1 MPPGRSLVA
10 ALAVAAGPALA
21 SAPALSP
28 ILPAALPSVAAAQAG
43 APTRERAL
51 ADLARPDRQVRR
63 RAVVRLAEIGTMDDA
78 PALVQALRDPDQLV
92 RALSERALWQVWS
105 RSGDAEVDALFE
117 RGLEQMKAGAADAA
131 IATFSGVIGKKPEFA
146 EGWNKRATLYYLVG
160 EYAKSLAD
168 CDEVVKRNP
177 SHFGALSGYGQIYL
191 KLDQPEKAL
200 DYFERALAVNP
211 NMEQVQ
217 AVIGE
222 LRALVREKRKRS
234 I

>member
-1 MPPGRSLVA
+1 MPPGRSLLA
-10 ALAVAAGPALA
+10 ALAVAAGPAVI
-21 SAPALSP
+21 SAPSLSA
-28 ILPAALPSVAAAQAG
+28 ILPAALPSVAAAQSG

-51 ADLARPDRQVRR
+51 ADLGRPDRQARR

-78 PALVQALRDPDQLV
+78 PALVQALRDPDHLV
-92 RALSERALWQVWS
+92 RAFSERALWQVWS

-117 RGLEQMKAGAADAA
+117 RGVEQMQSGAAQAA
-131 IATFSGVIGKKPEFA
+131 IATFTGVIDRKPEFA

-168 CDEVVKRNP
+168 CDEVIKRNP

-200 DYFERALAVNP
+200 AYFERALAVNP

-217 AVIGE
+217 AMIGE

>member
-1 MPPGRSLVA
+1 MRRARSLLA
-10 ALAVAAGPALA
+10 AVAAGPALVW
-21 SAPALSP
+21 ALGLTVG
-28 ILPAALPSVAAAQAG
+28 LPAMLPPVAAAQAG
-43 APTRERAL
+43 APSRERAL

-63 RAVVRLAEIGTMDDA
+63 HAVVRLAEVGTMDDV
-78 PALVQALRDPDQLV
+78 PALVQALRDPDHLV
-92 RALSERALWQVWS
+92 RGLSERALWQVWS

-117 RGLEQMKAGAADAA
+117 RGLEQMRAGSAAAA
-131 IATFSGVIGKKPEFA
+131 IATFSGVIDRKPEFA

-160 EYAKSLAD
+160 EYARSLAD

-217 AVIGE
+217 AVIE
-222 LRALVREKRKRS
+222 QLRALVREKRKRS

>member
-1 MPPGRSLVA
+1 MWRARSLLA
-10 ALAVAAGPALA
+10 AVAAGPALVL
-21 SAPALSP
+21 APGLGTV
-28 ILPAALPSVAAAQAG
+28 LPAARPSVAAAQAG
-43 APTRERAL
+43 ALSRERAL
-51 ADLARPDRQVRR
+51 ADLAGPDRQIRR
-63 RAVVRLAEIGTMDDA
+63 RAVVRLAEVGTMDDV

-92 RALSERALWQVWS
+92 RAFSERALWQVWS
-105 RSGDAEVDALFE
+105 RSGDAEVDALFD
-117 RGLEQMKAGAADAA
+117 RGLEQMRAGSADAA
-131 IATFSGVIGKKPEFA
+131 IATFSGVIDRRPEFA
-146 EGWNKRATLYYLVG
+146 EGWNKRATLYYFVG

-217 AVIGE
+217 AVIE
-222 LRALVREKRKRS
+222 QLRALVREKRKRS

>member
-1 MPPGRSLVA
+1 MRRARSLLA
-10 ALAVAAGPALA
+10 AVAAGPTLVWALA
-21 SAPALSP
+21 VG
-28 ILPAALPSVAAAQAG
+28 LPAALPSVAAAQAG
-43 APTRERAL
+43 APSR
-51 ADLARPDRQVRR
+51 
-63 RAVVRLAEIGTMDDA
+63 
-78 PALVQALRDPDQLV
+78 
-92 RALSERALWQVWS
+92 ERALWQVWS

-117 RGLEQMKAGAADAA
+117 RGLEQMKSGAADAA
-131 IATFSGVIGKKPEFA
+131 IATFSGVIDRKPEFA

-168 CDEVVKRNP
+168 CAEVVKRNP

-217 AVIGE
+217 AVIE
-222 LRALVREKRKRS
+222 QLRALVREKRKRS